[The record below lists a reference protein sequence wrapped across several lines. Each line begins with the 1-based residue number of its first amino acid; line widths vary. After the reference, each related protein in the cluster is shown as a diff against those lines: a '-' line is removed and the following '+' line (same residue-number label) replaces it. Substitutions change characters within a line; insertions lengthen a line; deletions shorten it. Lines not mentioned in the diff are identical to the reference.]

1 MSTSIKTIRSERV
14 RRHLKSG
21 VASMFGLF
29 VAMSSAYAAS
39 PSHGAEVFTRF
50 CSGCHGEGGEGA
62 MPGMPNFTRG
72 EGMMQPDRV
81 LADSIRFGKTVM
93 PAFQGL
99 LRDEEIYDVI
109 AYLRT
114 LQ

>member
-1 MSTSIKTIRSERV
+1 MTRKKGHRSKRMFGFYIAGICA
-14 RRHLKSG
+14 LSG
-21 VASMFGLF
+21 VVGLTRPAF
-29 VAMSSAYAAS
+29 AAS
-39 PSHGAEVFTRF
+39 PSHGAEVFQRF
-50 CSGCHGEGGEGA
+50 CAGCHGEGGEGA